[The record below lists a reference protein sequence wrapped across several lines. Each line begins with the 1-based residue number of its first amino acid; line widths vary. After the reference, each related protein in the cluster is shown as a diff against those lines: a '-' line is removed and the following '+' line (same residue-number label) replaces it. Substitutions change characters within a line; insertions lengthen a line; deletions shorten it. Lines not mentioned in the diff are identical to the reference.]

1 MEHVL
6 AVIEDLR
13 SQHEVLRED
22 RTPIDVFTFLE
33 IDLGLNPI
41 PFDDLK
47 ARYDVEAAIMADF
60 TGIYLDAEQYILMEH
75 GPEWRLKRLRF
86 TVAHELG
93 HYFLHRHLPQT
104 EQFASLPNFARW
116 TSTLGGNKYT
126 IEQEA
131 NEFAGRLLVPKG
143 KLQDC
148 FDEFAR
154 DAEKLI
160 PHFMDSGEI
169 RQKFAEQVAPRFGV
183 NSEVVEIRLDRDGI
197 WPAG

>member
-93 HYFLHRHLPQT
+93 HFFLHRDLPQA

-148 FDEFAR
+148 FDEFAK

-183 NSEVVEIRLDRDGI
+183 NSDVVKIRLDRDGI
-197 WPAG
+197 WQVG

>member
-93 HYFLHRHLPQT
+93 HYFLHRHLPQK
-104 EQFASLPNFARW
+104 EQFSSLPNFARW
-116 TSTLGGNKYT
+116 TYTLGGNKYT

-148 FDEFAR
+148 FDEFAK

-183 NSEVVEIRLDRDGI
+183 NSDVVKIRLDRDGI
-197 WPAG
+197 WTVG